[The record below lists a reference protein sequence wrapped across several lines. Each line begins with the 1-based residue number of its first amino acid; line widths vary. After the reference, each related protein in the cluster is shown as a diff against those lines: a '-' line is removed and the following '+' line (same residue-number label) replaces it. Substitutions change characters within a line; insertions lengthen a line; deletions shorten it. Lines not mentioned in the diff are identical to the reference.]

1 MERDVRLLR
10 RRRPVTEVTS
20 QQFGEFL
27 APELLRMYSSL
38 IHPEWKTI
46 EVIANT
52 EELIHATVRMRNP
65 GARPPM
71 LQCLRTGDDE
81 LFDDPWQS
89 LGKDDIGRF
98 GLLVLIVMQQLND
111 EREAMEGV
119 ALQAGFGAGAF
130 AELDALVKRPQVA
143 AYFGR
148 KTLSL
153 LEKRFEIR
161 FER

>member
-1 MERDVRLLR
+1 MVGVDDMAEKGFRLAHQLF
-10 RRRPVTEVTS
+10 VK
-20 QQFGEFL
+20 G
-27 APELLRMYSSL
+27 
-38 IHPEWKTI
+38 I
-46 EVIANT
+46 
-52 EELIHATVRMRNP
+52 
-65 GARPPM
+65 
-71 LQCLRTGDDE
+71 LRTGDDE

-161 FER
+161 FERQHDLLRFGIRVQLGISGNVIEENQCRFPKCANDTLALNQ